1 MPSMFKSFVAT
12 APALALALALASA
25 TPSQAA
31 DRPFNRVAIMI
42 DASGSYR
49 ARQGEA
55 VARASAL
62 LAGLA
67 EQRHE
72 RWERADEIL
81 IISLDAAPEV
91 IWRGTP
97 AELSATDRNEWIVR
111 FRGRSDY
118 AACTDVAAGLNLAA
132 RELNAAPAATAQYLF
147 AFSDL
152 IDERPVQ
159 GVSTCAPPR
168 ATPGDDVAW
177 GMLTQIRIA
186 AFWLPV
192 DQKMAWDAEMR
203 AHGLT
208 SYRLLSTSESGVNRI
223 DIPEPARHEVTDEE
237 RAQSRSVLTAAAKS
251 VGLFLASLVGL
262 VVLGAAGLAFLAS
275 RRRARRALSAS
286 TVARPHGVPVQ
297 GPVAPMRIPPKV

>member
-1 MPSMFKSFVAT
+1 MPSSFKTFIAT
-12 APALALALALASA
+12 APALALVLATA

-31 DRPFNRVAIMI
+31 DRPFNRVAIVI

-55 VARASAL
+55 VAKASSL

-67 EQRHE
+67 EQKHK
-72 RWERADEIL
+72 RWEKADEIL

-97 AELSATDRNEWIVR
+97 AELSATDRNEWIAR

-132 RELNAAPAATAQYLF
+132 RELNAAPAATARYLF

-152 IDERPVQ
+152 VDERPVR
-159 GVSTCAPPR
+159 GVSSCAPPR
-168 ATPGDDVAW
+168 PTPGDDVAW
-177 GMLTQIRIA
+177 DMLEQIKIA
-186 AFWLPV
+186 AFWLPAN
-192 DQKMAWDAEMR
+192 QKMAWDAEMK

-208 SYRLLSTSESGVNRI
+208 SYRLLSTSESGVTQI
-223 DIPEPARHEVTDEE
+223 DIPEPAKREVTDEE
-237 RAQSRSVLTAAAKS
+237 RAQSRGVLTAAAKS
-251 VGLFLASLVGL
+251 VGLLLASLAGL
-262 VVLGAAGLAFLAS
+262 IMIGAAGLAFLA
-275 RRRARRALSAS
+275 RRRRSGRSPRAS
-286 TVARPHGVPVQ
+286 TTTSPRGVPVR
-297 GPVAPMRIPPKV
+297 GPVAPMRIPTQD